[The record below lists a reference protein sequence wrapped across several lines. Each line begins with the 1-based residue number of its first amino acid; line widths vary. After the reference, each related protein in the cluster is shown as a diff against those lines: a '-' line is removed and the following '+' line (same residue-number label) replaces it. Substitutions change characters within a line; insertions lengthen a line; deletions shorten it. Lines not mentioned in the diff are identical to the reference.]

1 MPRAADHPVTAKDET
16 VILSRRFE
24 ELIPGF
30 IENRRKELEELRG
43 ALDAG
48 RYEQLAQLGHRMR
61 GIGST
66 YGFDRVS
73 VVGST
78 YGFDRVSVVGGQIEE
93 RAAVSDRAG
102 LAACLAEYAEYLARV
117 KVVYE

>member
-1 MPRAADHPVTAKDET
+1 MPRAAEPPVTAKDDT

-48 RYEQLAQLGHRMR
+48 RYKQLGELGHRMR

-66 YGFDRVS
+66 YGFVRVS
-73 VVGST
+73 E
-78 YGFDRVSVVGGQIEE
+78 FGGQIEE
-93 RAAVSDRAG
+93 RAAASDHAG
-102 LAACLAEYAEYLARV
+102 LAARIAEYAEYLARL
-117 KVVYE
+117 KIVYE

>member
-1 MPRAADHPVTAKDET
+1 MRLTRAADHPVTDKEEK
-16 VILSRRFE
+16 VILGRHLE
-24 ELIPGF
+24 ALIPGF

-48 RYEQLAQLGHRMR
+48 RYEQLGHIGHRMR

-73 VVGST
+73 T
-78 YGFDRVSVVGGQIEE
+78 LGGELEE
-93 RAAVSDRAG
+93 RAAASDREGLDALIAG
-102 LAACLAEYAEYLARV
+102 YADYLARL

>member
-1 MPRAADHPVTAKDET
+1 MTAEEPYT
-16 VILSRRFE
+16 VILARTFE
-24 ELIPGF
+24 ELVPGF
-30 IENRRKELEELRG
+30 IENRHRELDELRG

-48 RYEQLAQLGHRMR
+48 RYEQLGQIGHRMR

-73 VVGST
+73 T
-78 YGFDRVSVVGGQIEE
+78 LGGELEE
-93 RAAVSDRAG
+93 RAAASDREG
-102 LAACLAEYAEYLARV
+102 LAALIAGYADYLARL

>member
-1 MPRAADHPVTAKDET
+1 MRLTRAADHSVKEEH
-16 VILSRRFE
+16 VILARHFE

-30 IENRRKELEELRG
+30 IENRRNELEELRG
-43 ALDAG
+43 ALGAG
-48 RYEQLAQLGHRMR
+48 RYEQLGQIGHRMR

-73 VVGST
+73 IL
-78 YGFDRVSVVGGQIEE
+78 GGEIEE
-93 RAAVSDRAG
+93 RAAASDHQG
-102 LAACLAEYAEYLARV
+102 LAARIAEYADYLARL

>member
-1 MPRAADHPVTAKDET
+1 MPRAAEPPVTAKEYT
-16 VILSRRFE
+16 VILSRRYE

-48 RYEQLAQLGHRMR
+48 RYEQLGELGHRMR
-61 GIGST
+61 GIGSS

-73 VVGST
+73 E
-78 YGFDRVSVVGGQIEE
+78 FGGQIEE
-93 RAAVSDRAG
+93 RAAASDRAG
-102 LAACLAEYAEYLARV
+102 LAARIAEYAEYLARL

>member
-1 MPRAADHPVTAKDET
+1 VTAKDDT

-30 IENRRKELEELRG
+30 IENRRNELEELRG

-48 RYEQLAQLGHRMR
+48 RYEQLTQLGHRMR

-73 VVGST
+73 ELGE
-78 YGFDRVSVVGGQIEE
+78 QIEQ
-93 RAAVSDRAG
+93 RAAASDRAG
-102 LAACLAEYAEYLARV
+102 LAACLAEYGDYLARL